1 MLNFLVVAYVF
12 SGEDSSGVLSGQ
24 GGIWFVRVMGDCD
37 VISRGSARDSSCR
50 LRDLWVYAGDPSNES
65 SCSLASPA
73 NNGSF
78 NFVLLV
84 VAVVGLVGLSS
95 DISASSV

>member
-37 VISRGSARDSSCR
+37 VISGGSARGSSCC
-50 LRDLWVYAGDPSNES
+50 LCDLWVHAGYSSNES
-65 SCSLASPA
+65 SCSFAGSS
-73 NNGSF
+73 SF
-78 NFVLLV
+78 NFVLLA
-84 VAVVGLVGLSS
+84 VAVVGLVGSS
-95 DISASSV
+95 SGISASSV

>member
-1 MLNFLVVAYVF
+1 MLNFLAVAYVF
-12 SGEDSSGVLSGQ
+12 PGEDSSGMLSGQ

-37 VISRGSARDSSCR
+37 VISGGSVRGSSCR
-50 LRDLWVYAGDPSNES
+50 LCDLWAYAGDPSNES

-84 VAVVGLVGLSS
+84 VAVVGLVELSS
-95 DISASSV
+95 GISVSSV

>member
-1 MLNFLVVAYVF
+1 MLNFLVVACVF
-12 SGEDSSGVLSGQ
+12 SGEGSSGLLSGQ

-37 VISRGSARDSSCR
+37 VISRGSARGSSCR
-50 LRDLWVYAGDPSNES
+50 LRDLWVCAGDPSNES

-84 VAVVGLVGLSS
+84 VAVVGLVELSS

>member
-12 SGEDSSGVLSGQ
+12 SGEDSSGMLSGQ

-37 VISRGSARDSSCR
+37 IISRGSARGSSCR
-50 LRDLWVYAGDPSNES
+50 LCDLWAYAGGPSDES
-65 SCSLASPA
+65 SCSLASLA
-73 NNGSF
+73 DNGSF
-78 NFVLLV
+78 NFVFLV
-84 VAVVGLVGLSS
+84 VAAVGLVESPS

>member
-24 GGIWFVRVMGDCD
+24 SGIWFVRVMGGCD
-37 VISRGSARDSSCR
+37 VISRGSARGSSCR
-50 LRDLWVYAGDPSNES
+50 LCDLWVYAGDPSNES

-84 VAVVGLVGLSS
+84 VAVVGLVELSS

>member
-37 VISRGSARDSSCR
+37 IISRGSARGSSCR
-50 LRDLWVYAGDPSNES
+50 LWVYAGDPSNKS

-84 VAVVGLVGLSS
+84 VAVVGLVESSS